1 MNILATSADNSLKT
15 LTPIKAAHPNACDHS
30 QRNQGR
36 VLRFRGQTIGN
47 RIMKTALLA
56 STVVLALAQAA
67 SAQDGAYYGVGLGV
81 TDNSSVATGFD
92 GYEPSATDYGL
103 ALTAGYRFPSAGTL
117 SFGVEGN
124 LDLMAGNLMS
134 DEIDACSSNAPTWC
148 EVNTTARLR
157 GTMSTELAGGSRLTS
172 SLGAVV
178 VRGRAEDGPG
188 TFVDTTGRGLSIGV
202 AWEQVGGGLPVRV
215 DLNYDSVKTDNANNY
230 DRSLDMVGLRVSYM
244 F

>member
-1 MNILATSADNSLKT
+1 
-15 LTPIKAAHPNACDHS
+15 
-30 QRNQGR
+30 
-36 VLRFRGQTIGN
+36 
-47 RIMKTALLA
+47 MKNALLA

-67 SAQDGAYYGVGLGV
+67 SAQDGLYFGLGLAV
-81 TDNSSVATGFD
+81 TDNSTTATGFD
-92 GYEPSATDYGL
+92 IFEPSARDFGL
-103 ALTAGYRFPSAGTL
+103 ALTAGYRLASAGTL

-124 LDLMAGNLMS
+124 LDLMSGKLMS
-134 DEIDACSSNAPTWC
+134 DGNNACASFAPTWC
-148 EVNTTARLR
+148 EVDVTARLR
-157 GTMSTELAGGSRLTS
+157 GTMSTELSGGSRLTS

-188 TFVDTTGRGLSIGV
+188 NFVSTIGRGLSLGV

-215 DLNYDSVKTDNANNY
+215 DLNYDSVKTDNANNF